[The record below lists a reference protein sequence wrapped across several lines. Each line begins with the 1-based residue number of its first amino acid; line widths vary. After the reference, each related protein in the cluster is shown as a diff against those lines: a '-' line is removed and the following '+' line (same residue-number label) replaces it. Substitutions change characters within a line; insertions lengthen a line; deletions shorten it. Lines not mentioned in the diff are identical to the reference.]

1 MFHMKMRL
9 EKPEI
14 AKRAGKEGKIYS
26 FGKEIWRFILVFL
39 IGSFIAGL
47 IPAIYEMYLFLSD
60 VEMFDQLQRL
70 FLNDDSSF
78 SDMMELA
85 TDMTDGMYIL
95 TLFCTLIL
103 IISVLVY
110 CNKIEKRSYYSM
122 GLVKKDGAKHY
133 VQGLLVGAVSFS
145 LCVLAGAALGFVDIK
160 GWNQSCNL
168 LIVLL
173 YFIGFLVQGFS
184 EEIAFRGYF
193 MISLMKRSSAVKAVL
208 VNSLAFAFCHM
219 LNPGLTILA
228 FLNLLLIGIFLS
240 LYVIKTNDIWGAAGY
255 HSMWNFVQGTFYGIS
270 VSGTNVGSAVLS
282 SEIKPGNIFLT
293 GGKFGMEGSIVAT
306 VVMAVVLVLGMLYY
320 NRKETKQNIT
330 G

>member
-1 MFHMKMRL
+1 MNMRL
-9 EKPEI
+9 VKPEI
-14 AKRAGKEGKIYS
+14 AKRAGEEGKIYS

-60 VEMFDQLQRL
+60 MEMFDQLQRL
-70 FLNDDSSF
+70 FLNGDSSF

-85 TDMTDGMYIL
+85 TNMTDGMYIL

-145 LCVLAGAALGFVDIK
+145 LCVLAGFALGFINIK
-160 GWNQSCNL
+160 GWNQNCNL

-293 GGKFGMEGSIVAT
+293 GGKFGMEGSLSLIH
-306 VVMAVVLVLGMLYY
+306 
-320 NRKETKQNIT
+320 I
-330 G
+330 

>member
-1 MFHMKMRL
+1 
-9 EKPEI
+9 
-14 AKRAGKEGKIYS
+14 
-26 FGKEIWRFILVFL
+26 
-39 IGSFIAGL
+39 
-47 IPAIYEMYLFLSD
+47 
-60 VEMFDQLQRL
+60 
-70 FLNDDSSF
+70 
-78 SDMMELA
+78 
-85 TDMTDGMYIL
+85 
-95 TLFCTLIL
+95 
-103 IISVLVY
+103 
-110 CNKIEKRSYYSM
+110 
-122 GLVKKDGAKHY
+122 
-133 VQGLLVGAVSFS
+133 
-145 LCVLAGAALGFVDIK
+145 
-160 GWNQSCNL
+160 
-168 LIVLL
+168 
-173 YFIGFLVQGFS
+173 
-184 EEIAFRGYF
+184 

-306 VVMAVVLVLGMLYY
+306 VVMAAVLVLGMLYY
-320 NRKETKQNIT
+320 NRKEIKQNIA

>member
-1 MFHMKMRL
+1 
-9 EKPEI
+9 
-14 AKRAGKEGKIYS
+14 
-26 FGKEIWRFILVFL
+26 
-39 IGSFIAGL
+39 
-47 IPAIYEMYLFLSD
+47 
-60 VEMFDQLQRL
+60 
-70 FLNDDSSF
+70 
-78 SDMMELA
+78 
-85 TDMTDGMYIL
+85 
-95 TLFCTLIL
+95 
-103 IISVLVY
+103 
-110 CNKIEKRSYYSM
+110 M
-122 GLVKKDGAKHY
+122 GIVKKDGAKHY

-160 GWNQSCNL
+160 GWNQNCNL

-219 LNPGLTILA
+219 LNPGLTVLA
-228 FLNLLLIGIFLS
+228 FFNLMLIGIFLS

-306 VVMAVVLVLGMLYY
+306 IVMAVVLVLGMLYY
-320 NRKETKQNIT
+320 NRKETKQNIAE
-330 G
+330 

>member
-1 MFHMKMRL
+1 MKMRL

-14 AKRAGKEGKIYS
+14 AKRAGEEGKIYS

-47 IPAIYEMYLFLSD
+47 LPAIYEMYLFLSN

-122 GLVKKDGAKHY
+122 GIVKKDGAKHY

-145 LCVLAGAALGFVDIK
+145 LCVLAGAALGFVEL
-160 GWNQSCNL
+160 QSADRT
-168 LIVLL
+168 
-173 YFIGFLVQGFS
+173 FI
-184 EEIAFRGYF
+184 
-193 MISLMKRSSAVKAVL
+193 
-208 VNSLAFAFCHM
+208 
-219 LNPGLTILA
+219 
-228 FLNLLLIGIFLS
+228 
-240 LYVIKTNDIWGAAGY
+240 
-255 HSMWNFVQGTFYGIS
+255 FYRI
-270 VSGTNVGSAVLS
+270 SGTGLQRGDCIPRVFYD
-282 SEIKPGNIFLT
+282 KPDETKL
-293 GGKFGMEGSIVAT
+293 GGKSCSCEFAGICILPYVESGTYDSGIHQPAVDRNIPVT
-306 VVMAVVLVLGMLYY
+306 VCDK
-320 NRKETKQNIT
+320 NK
-330 G
+330 

>member
-1 MFHMKMRL
+1 MNMRL
-9 EKPEI
+9 VKPEI
-14 AKRAGKEGKIYS
+14 AKRAGEEGKIYS

-60 VEMFDQLQRL
+60 MEMFDQLQRL
-70 FLNDDSSF
+70 FLNGDSSF

-85 TDMTDGMYIL
+85 TNMTDGMYIL

-145 LCVLAGAALGFVDIK
+145 LCVLAGFALGFINIK
-160 GWNQSCNL
+160 GWNQNCNL

-184 EEIAFRGYF
+184 EEIA
-193 MISLMKRSSAVKAVL
+193 
-208 VNSLAFAFCHM
+208 
-219 LNPGLTILA
+219 
-228 FLNLLLIGIFLS
+228 
-240 LYVIKTNDIWGAAGY
+240 
-255 HSMWNFVQGTFYGIS
+255 
-270 VSGTNVGSAVLS
+270 
-282 SEIKPGNIFLT
+282 
-293 GGKFGMEGSIVAT
+293 
-306 VVMAVVLVLGMLYY
+306 
-320 NRKETKQNIT
+320 
-330 G
+330 

>member
-1 MFHMKMRL
+1 MKMRL

-14 AKRAGKEGKIYS
+14 AKRAGEEGKIYS

-85 TDMTDGMYIL
+85 TNMTDEMYIL

-122 GLVKKDGAKHY
+122 GIVKKDGAKHY

-160 GWNQSCNL
+160 GWNQNCNL

-208 VNSLAFAFCHM
+208 VNSLAF
-219 LNPGLTILA
+219 
-228 FLNLLLIGIFLS
+228 
-240 LYVIKTNDIWGAAGY
+240 YVIKTNDIWGAAGY

-320 NRKETKQNIT
+320 NRKETKQNIAE
-330 G
+330 

>member
-1 MFHMKMRL
+1 
-9 EKPEI
+9 
-14 AKRAGKEGKIYS
+14 
-26 FGKEIWRFILVFL
+26 
-39 IGSFIAGL
+39 
-47 IPAIYEMYLFLSD
+47 
-60 VEMFDQLQRL
+60 
-70 FLNDDSSF
+70 
-78 SDMMELA
+78 MMELA

-306 VVMAVVLVLGMLYY
+306 VVMAAVLVLGMLYY
-320 NRKETKQNIT
+320 NRKETKQNIAE
-330 G
+330 

>member
-1 MFHMKMRL
+1 
-9 EKPEI
+9 
-14 AKRAGKEGKIYS
+14 
-26 FGKEIWRFILVFL
+26 
-39 IGSFIAGL
+39 
-47 IPAIYEMYLFLSD
+47 MYLFLSD

-85 TDMTDGMYIL
+85 TNMTDEMYIL

-122 GLVKKDGAKHY
+122 GIVKKDGAKHY

-160 GWNQSCNL
+160 GWNQNCNL

-219 LNPGLTILA
+219 LNPGLTVLA
-228 FLNLLLIGIFLS
+228 FFNLMLIGIFLS

-293 GGKFGMEGSIVAT
+293 GG
-306 VVMAVVLVLGMLYY
+306 
-320 NRKETKQNIT
+320 
-330 G
+330 